1 MTMKVIPIL
10 LVLAL
15 ACSGCATASAD
26 RAESAV
32 PGSCFGLPC
41 AFSGRLTVD
50 EEKGVPAALHG
61 AFHIESVRGIG
72 RAEVEKVL
80 AHKEKVAE
88 ETHDGA
94 TWLAVKDYRCVDFGN
109 GTSGM
114 MIVIERYRVRGS

>member
-1 MTMKVIPIL
+1 M
-10 LVLAL
+10 
-15 ACSGCATASAD
+15 
-26 RAESAV
+26 

-41 AFSGRLTVD
+41 AFAGRLTPD

-61 AFHIESVRGIG
+61 AFYIEYVQEIS
-72 RAEVEKVL
+72 RANVAKTLE
-80 AHKEKVAE
+80 HKEKVAE

-114 MIVIERYRVRGS
+114 MIVIERYRVRDK